1 MKHKHRATSDT
12 HQGRRGGE
20 KRKRGA
26 IPAVIEF
33 ARKRAAPTEAS
44 GAESWSPEWAEAGEE
59 DPDASTAGGAD
70 ASRRGG
76 EAGEGAAVGMS
87 VGLARL
93 GEATVGEAM
102 PVDAGETGVGSGA
115 VARRGASPGGGRAV
129 CEGGGKIER
138 EG

>member
-1 MKHKHRATSDT
+1 
-12 HQGRRGGE
+12 
-20 KRKRGA
+20 
-26 IPAVIEF
+26 VIEF

-102 PVDAGETGVGSGA
+102 PVDAGTDRKTL
-115 VARRGASPGGGRAV
+115 ARKLEATVRRLRDVEPRRALSPTERPSSPDRAG
-129 CEGGGKIER
+129 ENNPHAPHR
-138 EG
+138 RP